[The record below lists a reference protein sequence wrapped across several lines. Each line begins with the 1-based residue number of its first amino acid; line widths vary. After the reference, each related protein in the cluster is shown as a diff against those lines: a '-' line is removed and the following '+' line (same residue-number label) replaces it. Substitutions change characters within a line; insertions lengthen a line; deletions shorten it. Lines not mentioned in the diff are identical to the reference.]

1 MRLYNTII
9 EEINNL
15 GTISGLNIDDYLNL
29 SNELLSNLQRINS
42 LDYSN
47 LMLNEVNTYKKNS
60 DYIIK
65 LNEYIKYK
73 HNELSYTLQYQ
84 RNKKLKLLQQKSK
97 SIYSNK

>member
-84 RNKKLKLLQQKSK
+84 RNKKLKLLQKKSK